1 MDKEAYLADLI
12 SRMAVQDRVHT
23 SEESVSWQAYREAEA
38 ADDPEFPGLVKK
50 FVEAHGEKKD
60 RRLRSEAYY
69 LLSRL
74 LGKTADGPMTEY
86 LVGRVDAESDRYVLM
101 GLLEGIGGLDLP
113 DDVDILPVIR
123 CTESTFWQIRYPAV
137 LALRSSARADARE
150 PARSFVLREDV
161 RRWNR
166 EMTYACVV
174 LGERGEPEDI
184 PAIEPLT
191 KVRFRDL
198 REVAKEA
205 VARIR
210 RRFPE
215 RRP

>member
-1 MDKEAYLADLI
+1 MDKEEYLAGLI
-12 SRMAVQDRVHT
+12 ARMAVQDRVHT

-38 ADDPEFPGLVKK
+38 ANDPEFPRLVREYI
-50 FVEAHGEKKD
+50 EAHGGKKD
-60 RRLRSEAYY
+60 RRLRSEAYH

-74 LGKTADGPMTEY
+74 LGKTGDGPMTAY
-86 LVGRVDAESDRYVLM
+86 LVGRVDAETDKYVLM

-113 DDVDILPVIR
+113 DGVDILPLIR
-123 CTESTFWQIRYPAV
+123 CTESPFWQIRYPAV
-137 LALRSSARADARE
+137 LALRTSARTGARE
-150 PARSFVLREDV
+150 TARSFVLREDV

-198 REVAKEA
+198 REAAKEA
-205 VARIR
+205 VASIR

-215 RRP
+215 GRP